1 MNFINNLTLVELT
14 KTHAQSPLARR
25 RSKLA
30 EKVEQQVQLAS
41 NPEYKPTKVIWSKDN
56 DGNEHLVER
65 AMRIKRWWVEQMD
78 GSVQLTVRYGSKA
91 LELAKGKNAI
101 KLSSKA
107 AIEGTLRNIKLAVLS
122 GEFDDI
128 LQTQVGAQSPFGR
141 KVKTK

>member
-1 MNFINNLTLVELT
+1 MNFIHNLTLVELT

-65 AMRIKRWWVEQMD
+65 AMRIKRWWVTNAD
-78 GSVQLTVRYGSKA
+78 GTVQLTVRYGSKP
-91 LELAKGKNAI
+91 LEFAKGKNAI
-101 KLSSKA
+101 ELSSA
-107 AIEGTLRNIKLAVLS
+107 SEIASTLIVISDAVKNGELDASLEVSSVFGCKLKKDA
-122 GEFDDI
+122 
-128 LQTQVGAQSPFGR
+128 T
-141 KVKTK
+141 